1 MSGHS
6 KWHTTKR
13 HKAVIDAK
21 RGKIFSVL
29 AKEITLAARAG
40 GGNPESNARLRTL
53 MDKARAANMPSDN
66 IKRAVQKGTGEI
78 PGVTYEEIVYEGY
91 APGGVGLIVEVTTDN
106 KNRAAAEVRQAF
118 NDNGGNMAQTGAVSH
133 SFQKKGQI
141 LVGSTQVTEDR
152 LMEIALEAGADDI
165 LNNGDHFEV
174 LCPISAYDTV
184 SKALQEKGLKPESSE
199 LAYVSA
205 IPVQVTDA
213 AVAKQVLEL
222 IDALEALDDVKAVH
236 GNHEMDDKFL
246 DA

>member
-40 GGNPESNARLRTL
+40 GGSPESNARLRTL

-78 PGVTYEEIVYEGY
+78 PGVTYEEITYEGY
-91 APGGVGLIVEVTTDN
+91 APGGVGIIVEVTTDN
-106 KNRAAAEVRQAF
+106 KNRAAAE
-118 NDNGGNMAQTGAVSH
+118 
-133 SFQKKGQI
+133 
-141 LVGSTQVTEDR
+141 DR
-152 LMEIALEAGADDI
+152 LMELALEAGADDI
-165 LNNGDHFEV
+165 INNGDHFEV
-174 LCPISAYDTV
+174 LCTVASYDSV
-184 SKALQEKGLKPESSE
+184 AKALQEKALKPESSE
-199 LAYVSA
+199 IAYVTS
-205 IPVQVTDA
+205 IPVPVGDA
-213 AVAKQVLEL
+213 AIAKQVMEL

-236 GNHEMDDKFL
+236 GNQEIDEKL
-246 DA
+246 LG

>member
-29 AKEITLAARAG
+29 AKEITLAARSG
-40 GGNPESNARLRTL
+40 GGNAETNARLRTL

-78 PGVTYEEIVYEGY
+78 PGVVYEEISYEGY

-106 KNRAAAEVRQAF
+106 KNRAAAEIRQAF

-133 SFQKKGQI
+133 SFQRKGQF
-141 LVGSTQVTEDR
+141 LLGSTQITEDK
-152 LMEIALEAGADDI
+152 LMELALEAGADDI
-165 LNNGDHFEV
+165 VNNGDHFEV
-174 LCPISAYDTV
+174 LCPVSSYDVLAKTF
-184 SKALQEKGLKPESSE
+184 QEKGLKPESSE
-199 LAYVSA
+199 IAYVTS
-205 IPVQVTDA
+205 IPVPVADA
-213 AVAKQVLEL
+213 ETAKKVLEL
-222 IDALEALDDVKAVH
+222 IEALEALDDVKAVH
-236 GNHEMDDKFL
+236 GNHEIDGKLMG
-246 DA
+246 

>member
-29 AKEITLAARAG
+29 AKEITLAARSG

-53 MDKARAANMPSDN
+53 IDKARAANMPTDN
-66 IKRAVQKGTGEI
+66 IKRAIQKGTGEI
-78 PGVTYEEIVYEGY
+78 PGVVYEEISYEGY

-133 SFQKKGQI
+133 SFQRKGQFLI
-141 LVGSTQVTEDR
+141 GSNQVSEDK

-165 LNNGDHFEV
+165 VNNGDHFEV
-174 LCPISAYDTV
+174 LCAVSAYD
-184 SKALQEKGLKPESSE
+184 SLAKALQEKGLKPESSE
-199 LAYVSA
+199 IAYVAS
-205 IPVQVTDA
+205 IPVPVTDPEI
-213 AVAKQVLEL
+213 AKKVLEL
-222 IDALEALDDVKAVH
+222 IESLEALDDVKAVH
-236 GNHEMDDKFL
+236 GNHEI
-246 DA
+246 DAKLLG

>member
-53 MDKARAANMPSDN
+53 MDKARASNMPSDN

-106 KNRAAAEVRQAF
+106 KNRAAAKSARR
-118 NDNGGNMAQTGAVSH
+118 
-133 SFQKKGQI
+133 
-141 LVGSTQVTEDR
+141 STTPAATWPR
-152 LMEIALEAGADDI
+152 PAR
-165 LNNGDHFEV
+165 
-174 LCPISAYDTV
+174 CPTV
-184 SKALQEKGLKPESSE
+184 SRSAASSS
-199 LAYVSA
+199 SA
-205 IPVQVTDA
+205 PPRS
-213 AVAKQVLEL
+213 AKTP
-222 IDALEALDDVKAVH
+222 
-236 GNHEMDDKFL
+236 
-246 DA
+246 

>member
-29 AKEITLAARAG
+29 AKEITVAARAG

-53 MDKARAANMPSDN
+53 MDKARAANMPTDN

-78 PGVTYEEIVYEGY
+78 PGVVYEEIVYEGY

-133 SFQKKGQI
+133 SFARKGQI
-141 LVGSTQVTEDR
+141 LIGAAQVSEDR
-152 LMEIALEAGADDI
+152 LMELALEAGADDI
-165 LNNGDHFEV
+165 VNHGDHFEV
-174 LCPISAYDTV
+174 LCPIPAYDTV

-199 LAYVSA
+199 LAYVAS
-205 IPVQVTDA
+205 IPVPVADA
-213 AVAKQVLEL
+213 ALAKQELEL

-236 GNHEMDDKFL
+236 GNHEIDDKLL

>member
-29 AKEITLAARAG
+29 AKEISLAARSG
-40 GGNPESNARLRTL
+40 GGSPETNARLRTL

-78 PGVTYEEIVYEGY
+78 PGVVYEEISYEGY

-118 NDNGGNMAQTGAVSH
+118 NDNDGNMAQTGAVSH
-133 SFQKKGQI
+133 SFQRKGQFLI
-141 LVGSTQVTEDR
+141 GSNQVTEDR
-152 LMEIALEAGADDI
+152 LMELALEAGADDI
-165 LNNGDHFEV
+165 VNNGDHFEV
-174 LCPISAYDTV
+174 LCSVSSYD
-184 SKALQEKGLKPESSE
+184 SLAKALQEKGLKPESSE
-199 LAYVSA
+199 IAYVAS
-205 IPVQVTDA
+205 IPVPVSDA
-213 AVAKQVLEL
+213 ETAKKVLEL
-222 IDALEALDDVKAVH
+222 IEALEALDDVKAVH
-236 GNHEMDDKFL
+236 GNHEIDGKLMG
-246 DA
+246 

>member
-29 AKEITLAARAG
+29 AKEISLAARSG
-40 GGNPESNARLRTL
+40 GGNPETNVRLRTL
-53 MDKARAANMPSDN
+53 MEKARAANMPTDN

-78 PGVTYEEIVYEGY
+78 PGVVYEEISYEGY

-133 SFQKKGQI
+133 SFQRKGQFLI
-141 LVGSTQVTEDR
+141 GSGQITEDK

-165 LNNGDHFEV
+165 VNNGDHFEV
-174 LCPISAYDTV
+174 LCPVSAYDLLA
-184 SKALQEKGLKPESSE
+184 KALQEKGIKPESSE
-199 LAYVSA
+199 IAYVAS
-205 IPVQVTDA
+205 IPVPVTDA
-213 AVAKQVLEL
+213 EVAKKVLEL
-222 IDALEALDDVKAVH
+222 IEALESLDDVKAVH
-236 GNHEMDDKFL
+236 GNHEIDQKLMG
-246 DA
+246 